1 MLPCSSLS
9 PRVCSRL
16 CPLSQWCYLTVSS
29 SVTLFS
35 FHPQSFPESGS
46 FPISGLF
53 SLSGQS
59 IGVSASALV
68 LAMNIQCWYPLGL
81 TGLISL
87 LSKRLSKVFSSIT
100 IQNHQFFGTQPT
112 LWSNSHISTWLLG
125 KTQLWLYRPL
135 LTKWCLFCNILS
147 RVVTAFLPRTRH
159 LLISLLPSL
168 SAVILESK
176 KIKSI
181 TACYRIQKN
190 KIKIQF

>member
-87 LSKRLSKVFSSIT
+87 LSKRLSKVFSSAT
-100 IQNHQFFGTQPT
+100 GKHQFFSAHLS
-112 LWSNSHISTWLLG
+112 LWSNSHPYMTTG
-125 KTQLWLYRPL
+125 KTIALTRRTFAGKVMSL
-135 LTKWCLFCNILS
+135 LFNMLS
-147 RVVTAFLPRTRH
+147 RFIIGFFPRSER
-159 LLISLLPSL
+159 LLI
-168 SAVILESK
+168 
-176 KIKSI
+176 
-181 TACYRIQKN
+181 QKRRRTLIWASFPH
-190 KIKIQF
+190 K

>member
-1 MLPCSSLS
+1 MSTESVMLSNHLILCHSLLLRPS
-9 PRVCSRL
+9 VFPSIRVFPMS
-16 CPLSQWCYLTVSS
+16 W
-29 SVTLFS
+29 LFTS
-35 FHPQSFPESGS
+35 HRQSTGA
-46 FPISGLF
+46 
-53 SLSGQS
+53 
-59 IGVSASALV
+59 SASV
-68 LAMNIQCWYPLGL
+68 LPTNIQGWFPLGF

-100 IQNHQFFGTQPT
+100 IQNHQFFGTQLT

-159 LLISLLPSL
+159 LLISLLQSL
-168 SAVILESK
+168 SAVILEPK

-181 TACYRIQKN
+181 TACYRIQKK